1 MVDLADIHC
10 HLLPYVDDGAE
21 DLSIS
26 LQLIASE
33 AEQGVRTI
41 CVTPHLRK
49 GMFESSDH
57 WIREKFQQLK
67 DEVRQQYIP
76 VRLCLGRE
84 YHYDSGFRKCLAE
97 GKVIPLGNGTTLL
110 VEFSSR
116 HVFEEL
122 LEGVERVQKAG
133 YQPLIAHVERYPA
146 TCGQVDR
153 VRQLIDAGAMI
164 QVNADSILGLEG
176 FKRRMFTR
184 KLLKQQLVHVVAS
197 DAHDLKYRP
206 SRIAQC
212 GTYIEKKM
220 GTEYAQTVLHNNPL
234 SILGPLP
241 FQREKGD

>member
-33 AEQGVRTI
+33 AQQGVRTI
-41 CVTPHLRK
+41 CVTPHLRE
-49 GMFESSDH
+49 GMFGSSDH
-57 WIREKFQQLK
+57 WIREKFAQL
-67 DEVRQQYIP
+67 EEEIRQQNIP

-84 YHYDSGFRKCLAE
+84 YFYDSGFRRRLAE
-97 GKVIPLGNGTTLL
+97 GRVIPLGNGTTLL
-110 VEFSSR
+110 VEFSTQ
-116 HVFEEL
+116 HDFEVL
-122 LEGVERVQKAG
+122 LEGVERVQRAG
-133 YQPLIAHVERYPA
+133 YQPLIAHIERYFA

-164 QVNADSILGLEG
+164 QVNANSILGDEG

-184 KLLKQQLVHVVAS
+184 KLLKYQLVHVVAS
-197 DAHDLKYRP
+197 DAHDPRYRP
-206 SRIAQC
+206 SKIAQC
-212 GTYIEKKM
+212 ATYIEKKM
-220 GTEYAQTVLHNNPL
+220 GPEYAQIVLRYNPL